1 MFYKGDFMDKNIAIS
16 VMDVSKIYRLYD
28 KPIDRLKE
36 ALSLTHK
43 KYHKEFFALDKL
55 SFNVEKGSTVG
66 IIGTNGSGKSTI
78 LKIITGVLN
87 PSTGRK

>member
-36 ALSLTHK
+36 A
-43 KYHKEFFALDKL
+43 
-55 SFNVEKGSTVG
+55 
-66 IIGTNGSGKSTI
+66 
-78 LKIITGVLN
+78 
-87 PSTGRK
+87 